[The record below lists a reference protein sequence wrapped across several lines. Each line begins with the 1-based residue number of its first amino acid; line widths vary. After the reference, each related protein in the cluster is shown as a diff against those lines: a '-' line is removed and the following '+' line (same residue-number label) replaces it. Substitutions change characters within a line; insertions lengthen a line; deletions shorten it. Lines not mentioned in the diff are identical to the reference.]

1 MKNKRRP
8 LESAG
13 VLIYHPTKEDYVL
26 GVTRGIFSTKWGLP
40 GGKIEDG
47 EYAIY
52 AAVRELY
59 EETGIM
65 LSTLDLL
72 QKPYVSHVAYRERS
86 HFYKCRVPVKF
97 RGIRLK
103 KEGWVAWVPVSWVNN
118 GPFGAYNKRLM
129 AFFDGD
135 GTI

>member
-1 MKNKRRP
+1 MKNKRQP

-13 VLIYHPTKEDYVL
+13 VLIYHPTKKDYVL
-26 GVTRGIFSTKWGLP
+26 GVTRGIFSARWGLP

-47 EYAIY
+47 ELPVY

-59 EETGIM
+59 EETGVM

-72 QKPYVSHVAYRERS
+72 RKPYVDHVAYRERS
-86 HFYKCRVPVKF
+86 HFYKCNKPVKF
-97 RGIRLK
+97 RGIRMK

-118 GPFGAYNKRLM
+118 GPFGAYNKRCL

-135 GTI
+135 GTL